1 MTFVDEGNFTVHL
14 CASLATFWN
23 TLSKQIEQLK
33 KSMTRGPNETC
44 AKRRRERELNREL
57 GSREKLNLFSFVDI
71 LKKHER

>member
-1 MTFVDEGNFTVHL
+1 MTFVDEGDFTVHL

-44 AKRRRERELNREL
+44 AKRRRE
-57 GSREKLNLFSFVDI
+57 SKYWVREKNLIYSPSLI
-71 LKKHER
+71 S